1 MRKRFPVIILF
12 FLCFLPF
19 MTDFLENEYLFYA
32 NSVTT
37 YFYYIIPALLN
48 GSAVLFMLS
57 VDGHSF
63 LRDSNAIKAWL
74 FTLLVYKFK
83 YVPKH
88 NHSFLCRGASFAC
101 VCIRIQKNYFKKS
114 FPRISIKRLLYVYGL
129 SA

>member
-57 VDGHSF
+57 ADGHSF
-63 LRDSNAIKAWL
+63 LRDSNAIKAWF
-74 FTLLVYKFK
+74 FTLLVYKF
-83 YVPKH
+83 V
-88 NHSFLCRGASFAC
+88 
-101 VCIRIQKNYFKKS
+101 
-114 FPRISIKRLLYVYGL
+114 
-129 SA
+129 SAQ